1 MPTMPTMMG
10 AAGAAD
16 DGAPTWTGIYTYSF
30 RSCRVDTC
38 HGGGLVGLT
47 FATKDGA
54 YASLVNQPANAM
66 SKCAMLGKQRVVP
79 NDPDNSLLFLK
90 LDTKATPCGQQMPPG
105 GQLAAKEIQR
115 VHDWIAMGAKDD

>member
-1 MPTMPTMMG
+1 MMG
-10 AAGAAD
+10 AAGATD
-16 DGAPTWTGIYTYSF
+16 DGAPTWSGIYTYTF

-38 HGGGLVGLT
+38 HGGGLVGVA

-54 YASLVNQPANAM
+54 YESLVNQPANAM

-90 LDTKATPCGQQMPPG
+90 LDTKGTPCGQQMPPG
-105 GQLAAKEIQR
+105 GQLPDKQIQR
-115 VHDWIAMGAKDD
+115 VRDWIMLGAKND